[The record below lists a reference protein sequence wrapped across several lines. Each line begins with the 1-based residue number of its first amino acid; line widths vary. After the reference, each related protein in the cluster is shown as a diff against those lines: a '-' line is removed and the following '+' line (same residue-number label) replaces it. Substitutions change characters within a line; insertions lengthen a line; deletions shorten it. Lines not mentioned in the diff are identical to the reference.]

1 MPVCPSV
8 HLSVRTEKLGS
19 NWTDFQEISFFLLF
33 FENLSRKFK
42 IH

>member
-1 MPVCPSV
+1 MPVCPST
-8 HLSVRTEKLGS
+8 HLHGATQLPMGRFSGNLIYEY
-19 NWTDFQEISFFLLF
+19 F